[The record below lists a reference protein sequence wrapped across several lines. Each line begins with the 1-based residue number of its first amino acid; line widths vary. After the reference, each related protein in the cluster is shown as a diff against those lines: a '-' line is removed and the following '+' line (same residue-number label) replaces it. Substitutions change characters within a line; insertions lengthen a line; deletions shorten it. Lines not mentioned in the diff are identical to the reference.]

1 MENEKVFL
9 EKSDLKVTNT
19 RFVVSGKTYA
29 LASIAS
35 FRRHASEIQQTSKGM
50 WLILGILA
58 LILLALPSL
67 SAFAVG
73 SSGLGV
79 LLLLFGGGGAYICF
93 KNFKNYKRKY
103 LHKIVLSV
111 ASGEVAAY
119 ETLDG
124 QLAAEIE
131 SSLTNAVV
139 HRG

>member
-9 EKSDLKVTNT
+9 EKSELKITNT
-19 RFVVSGKTYA
+19 RFVVNGKTYT
-29 LASIAS
+29 LASITS
-35 FRRHASEIQQTSKGM
+35 FRSHASEIQQTSKGM
-50 WLILGILA
+50 WMIIGILA
-58 LILLALPSL
+58 LLLLALPSL

-73 SSGLGV
+73 SIGLGAF
-79 LLLLFGGGGAYICF
+79 LLLFGGGGMYICF

-103 LHKIVLSV
+103 LHKIVLSM

-124 QLAAEIE
+124 QFAAEIE
-131 SSLTNAVV
+131 SNLTNAVV